1 MQLEAFAEGIEV
13 LVAENLADALKIFS
27 QQKLDCVLLDWN
39 LPDTQGLDALAQLR
53 GSPIVVL
60 TGMDESMA
68 RAALQGGAQD
78 YVLKDG
84 MTGASLFKSI
94 SYAIVRYQVS
104 RLHEQLHQ
112 TQRLGTVGQL
122 AAGVAHEVN
131 NPACWI
137 MANHELMSTLLSQLE
152 AEHPSPRIGELRTL
166 LAANTIGIKRITR
179 VVSRLKTFSRDWS
192 LDTEMQ
198 LEISR
203 LLEDSRVVASSET
216 CHRAEVLVQIA
227 DDLPPIFGDHSS
239 IVHVLVNLLLNA
251 CHAIDELP
259 GPGHVIRLS
268 AAPWSDGVMI
278 SVEDTGP
285 GIPAVLKDR
294 VLEPFFTTKG
304 RELGTGL
311 GLSIANEV
319 ASQHGGALHI
329 GQSPLGGAMVGL
341 FLPTH
346 RLADTV
352 TEEEPLEPAELTRSL
367 RILLIDDEPAIL
379 RALSRSLA
387 PHAVETASSGF
398 EALEKLERSPDFDL
412 ILCDLSM
419 PRMNG
424 AQVFSHAVTWDERLR
439 ERFVI
444 VTGGAVTP
452 ELRRFIEEE
461 TVPVL
466 QKPFSRTA
474 LQSVLRMVSV

>member
-1 MQLEAFAEGIEV
+1 
-13 LVAENLADALKIFS
+13 
-27 QQKLDCVLLDWN
+27 
-39 LPDTQGLDALAQLR
+39 
-53 GSPIVVL
+53 
-60 TGMDESMA
+60 
-68 RAALQGGAQD
+68 
-78 YVLKDG
+78 
-84 MTGASLFKSI
+84 
-94 SYAIVRYQVS
+94 
-104 RLHEQLHQ
+104 
-112 TQRLGTVGQL
+112 
-122 AAGVAHEVN
+122 
-131 NPACWI
+131 
-137 MANHELMSTLLSQLE
+137 
-152 AEHPSPRIGELRTL
+152 
-166 LAANTIGIKRITR
+166 
-179 VVSRLKTFSRDWS
+179 
-192 LDTEMQ
+192 
-198 LEISR
+198 
-203 LLEDSRVVASSET
+203 
-216 CHRAEVLVQIA
+216 
-227 DDLPPIFGDHSS
+227 
-239 IVHVLVNLLLNA
+239 VLVNLLLNA